1 MGQLLVPVDPY
12 DAGRTRSA
20 VEQALR
26 IRRDEPAVHIRLLR
40 VQPRMSGHVA
50 GYFGNRELQLL
61 QHEAGTED
69 LQFAEGLLK
78 AAGADFTST
87 VLVGRGAETIA
98 QAARHYGCDR
108 IVFGDE
114 PPSLAGRMFGSLAQ
128 QVRHLLGGAEVQVIG
143 S

>member
-1 MGQLLVPVDPY
+1 MLRPDEGPPETSRSP
-12 DAGRTRSA
+12 AGRSSPTWGSA
-20 VEQALR
+20 S
-26 IRRDEPAVHIRLLR
+26 RDGVRP
-40 VQPRMSGHVA
+40 MSGHVA

-69 LQFAEGLLK
+69 LQYAEGLLK

-128 QVRHLLGGAEVQVIG
+128 QVRHLLGGAAVQVIG

>member
-1 MGQLLVPVDPY
+1 MPQLLIPVDPQ
-12 DAGRTRSA
+12 DPERTRSA

-26 IRRDEPAVHIRLLR
+26 IRRDEPGAQIRLLR
-40 VQPRMSGHVA
+40 VQPRLSGHVA
-50 GYFGNRELQLL
+50 MCFGTRELLRL
-61 QHEAGTED
+61 QHEAGVEE
-69 LQFAEGLLK
+69 LQYAEGLLK

-98 QAARHYGCDR
+98 QAAHQYGCDR

-114 PPSLAGRMFGSLAQ
+114 HPSLAGRMFGSLAQ
-128 QVRHLLGGAEVQVIG
+128 QVRHLLGGAQVQVLG